1 MLVTVHL
8 NMAVDKDLVGGVEKT
23 TLPFLQK
30 MKADFVNL
38 ILDEPQSLWMSKLD
52 GGAVPTLFLLNRQIE
67 LPRSSMMLK
76 ITKNWKNKYRNC

>member
-38 ILDEPQSLWMSKLD
+38 ILDEPETVWMSKLD
-52 GGAVPTLFLLNRQIE
+52 GGRSLHFFYLTSRIE
-67 LPRSSMMLK
+67 SPKSSMMLK
-76 ITKNWKNKYRNC
+76 IMKNWKNKYKNC